1 MKRLFLYLLALLP
14 VISVV
19 SLLLL
24 AILLFPITL
33 LPNSILPVAPI
44 YIVEIILGI
53 LLGLYGF
60 RLRRMQIDNKLQI
73 IYWIILG
80 ASAGVLL
87 LLKYR
92 LIILLQPLLPIIYAI
107 VFEHI
112 FISFKKYV
120 QKSRDAFVVLNSFD
134 AFFIGFY
141 FLLKFIIKCKTDVI
155 NSFLNKLSIPQD
167 DLELIII
174 ILTLIVLFVLIPAF
188 RGCLSVW
195 FYKEQNGIRKQFGKV
210 FWNLYLKSYFAS
222 FISICLYATLF
233 FQLDTL
239 QFSTILVFLIYMSL
253 NIYFW
258 MYVYEGIDRGGDDK
272 KEVILNWVLIGLV
285 SIFLV
290 LLDQIESDLIGIL
303 TWFLP
308 ILLPIFIGEVNSI
321 IPRGYL
327 KTPTSVMKKHIY
339 WLQMMSFN
347 TLLVFNIV
355 SSIFTKQILKKNQ
368 MEQINSLKLFLISV
382 LDRGTSSNFTL
393 GIFVSFIMLLCS
405 MAIAYVLSKV
415 MIYLIRRTYI
425 ETSNR
430 YFN

>member
-141 FLLKFIIKCKTDVI
+141 FLLKFVH
-155 NSFLNKLSIPQD
+155 
-167 DLELIII
+167 
-174 ILTLIVLFVLIPAF
+174 
-188 RGCLSVW
+188 
-195 FYKEQNGIRKQFGKV
+195 Y
-210 FWNLYLKSYFAS
+210 LY
-222 FISICLYATLF
+222 
-233 FQLDTL
+233 Q
-239 QFSTILVFLIYMSL
+239 
-253 NIYFW
+253 
-258 MYVYEGIDRGGDDK
+258 
-272 KEVILNWVLIGLV
+272 VILL
-285 SIFLV
+285 FC
-290 LLDQIESDLIGIL
+290 
-303 TWFLP
+303 
-308 ILLPIFIGEVNSI
+308 PIFENQ
-321 IPRGYL
+321 L
-327 KTPTSVMKKHIY
+327 
-339 WLQMMSFN
+339 
-347 TLLVFNIV
+347 
-355 SSIFTKQILKKNQ
+355 IL
-368 MEQINSLKLFLISV
+368 
-382 LDRGTSSNFTL
+382 
-393 GIFVSFIMLLCS
+393 
-405 MAIAYVLSKV
+405 Y
-415 MIYLIRRTYI
+415 Y
-425 ETSNR
+425 
-430 YFN
+430 